1 MLCTEL
7 VFNRGEEVKEILIVD
22 DMRQNRELIRE
33 TLNNFGYRLFEAEN
47 ANDAMRMMQIS
58 AVDLVISDVRM
69 PGRSGVELVRQMRSE
84 HPDTTV
90 VLITAFSSVG
100 GAVDAMRAGAYD
112 YVTRPITPGDLRFL
126 VKSALEAGARGKENS
141 AGGDALDL
149 KYGFE
154 DMLGQS
160 RALHQTLQQAARVAP
175 TNATVLIQ
183 GETGTGKE
191 LLARGIHARSNRSA
205 KPFVAVNCGAIP
217 RDLIEATLFGH
228 VRGSFTGAVMDRRG
242 KVESANSGTLFLDE
256 IGEFPLDSQAKL
268 LRLLQQGEIEKVGAP
283 SSTRVDVRIIA
294 ATHRCLRTMVEN
306 GAFREDLYYRLN
318 VVPLKL
324 PALRE
329 RIEDVP
335 ELVRFLF
342 KRSCNK
348 HGLRGVVL
356 PEYLL
361 SRFMAYSWPGNI
373 RELEN
378 TVERIALLAGGPE
391 IGLADLPEFLG
402 NGSDPN
408 LILPPDGIN
417 LDSLQRHLLHR
428 ALERSKW
435 NQSQAARL
443 LGLSRKTLIYRIR
456 KYQLWPTPGALQG
469 GACEMITEGKDQ
481 LVLDEE
487 VPEGTICP

>member
-1 MLCTEL
+1 MLCPEQL
-7 VFNRGEEVKEILIVD
+7 FNRGEEVKEILIVD

-33 TLNNFGYRLFEAEN
+33 ALNNLGYRLFEAEN

-69 PGRSGVELVRQMRSE
+69 PGRSGVELVQQMRSE

-112 YVTRPITPGDLRFL
+112 YVTRPVTPRDLRCL
-126 VKSALEAGARGKENS
+126 VKCALEAGATRKENCV
-141 AGGDALDL
+141 GGYALDL
-149 KYGFE
+149 KCGFE

-160 RALHQTLQQAARVAP
+160 RALGQTLQQAARVAP

-217 RDLIEATLFGH
+217 RDLIETTLFGH
-228 VRGSFTGAVMDRRG
+228 VRGSFTGAVMDRVG
-242 KVESANSGTLFLDE
+242 KVESANGGTLFLDE

-306 GAFREDLYYRLN
+306 GTFREDLYYRLN

-342 KRSCNK
+342 KRSCSK
-348 HGLRGVVL
+348 HGMRGVVL
-356 PEYLL
+356 PEHLL

-378 TVERIALLAGGPE
+378 TVERIALLADGPK

-408 LILPPDGIN
+408 LNLPPDGIN

-428 ALERSKW
+428 ALERCKW

-456 KYQLWPTPGALQG
+456 KYQIWPTPGALQR
-469 GACEMITEGKDQ
+469 GACEMITEGKNQ
-481 LVLDEE
+481 LALDEE
-487 VPEGTICP
+487 VPGGTICP